1 MLKIENLSK
10 SFNGVPAV
18 DRISFE
24 VRKGEIFGFLGPN
37 GAGKTTTINMIC
49 GLLKPDAGVLLLDGR
64 DMLAG
69 GPGLRKNLGVVP
81 QDVAL
86 YDELNAVENLKFWG
100 GLYGLKGP
108 LLKRRIDE
116 LLEATGLAERA
127 KERVSRYSGGMKRRL
142 NMAAGMVH
150 KPKLLLLDEPTVG
163 IDPQARSHMLDLVR
177 VFAKQGTTIL
187 YTTHYLEEAETLCG
201 RLAIIDHGRILA
213 SGTQDEIK
221 RIVGENRMLK
231 VTGRF
236 SRAAA
241 ERLPKKI
248 KSLTIVSVSENEA
261 VYSLPVAQG
270 TGKFLEALLA
280 GGFEI
285 ENLGIREPSLDSVFI
300 KLTGREL
307 RD

>member
-1 MLKIENLSK
+1 MLKIENLTK
-10 SFNGVPAV
+10 SFGGVPAV

-64 DMLAG
+64 DMLGG
-69 GPGLRKNLGVVP
+69 GPAIRKNLGVVP

-187 YTTHYLEEAETLCG
+187 YTTHYLEEAESLCG

-213 SGTQDEIK
+213 SGTQDDIK

-236 SRAAA
+236 SRAAV
-241 ERLPKKI
+241 ERLQKKI
-248 KSLTIVSVSENEA
+248 KSLTVVSVSENEA

-270 TGKFLEALLA
+270 TGKFIEALLKS
-280 GGFEI
+280 GFEI